1 MQLSVPVDS
10 ATLRVIA
17 RLDSLRGAW
26 SQGPGLRT
34 DRLEQ
39 LRAAATVQ
47 SIGSSCRLSGVRLTD
62 ADVSGL
68 LRDSA
73 ALHPERPVAVS
84 YARAMDWAGLDTG
97 QPLDEDRLRR
107 LHAIVSG
114 ASPDSGPSPWRDKV
128 SQPEAFGPD
137 GKALGRVFST
147 LPPRLIEAKID
158 KLLGWHE
165 LEVRSAETHPVLAAG
180 VFTLGFLSAS
190 PFDGGNGR
198 MARLLERAGYAHVR
212 YSSLERIFEE
222 THLEFLD
229 AQDAS
234 ATRLWSG
241 DAQLKPWLDY
251 FLQSLEL
258 QLERVERVL
267 DRERQAVRLSP
278 LQRLILDIVA
288 EHGEAET
295 ALLLEATGANR
306 NTLKDN
312 MRKLVDAGLVE
323 RLGQRRGTRYRL
335 ASSLMTD
342 PFDAGSA
349 GAEH

>member
-1 MQLSVPVDS
+1 MRLSVPVDS

-114 ASPDSGPSPWRDKV
+114 GERRFRAEPLAGQGLPARGLRPRRQGP
-128 SQPEAFGPD
+128 GP
-137 GKALGRVFST
+137 GV
-147 LPPRLIEAKID
+147 
-158 KLLGWHE
+158 
-165 LEVRSAETHPVLAAG
+165 LEPCRHA
-180 VFTLGFLSAS
+180 
-190 PFDGGNGR
+190 
-198 MARLLERAGYAHVR
+198 
-212 YSSLERIFEE
+212 
-222 THLEFLD
+222 
-229 AQDAS
+229 
-234 ATRLWSG
+234 
-241 DAQLKPWLDY
+241 
-251 FLQSLEL
+251 
-258 QLERVERVL
+258 
-267 DRERQAVRLSP
+267 
-278 LQRLILDIVA
+278 
-288 EHGEAET
+288 
-295 ALLLEATGANR
+295 
-306 NTLKDN
+306 
-312 MRKLVDAGLVE
+312 
-323 RLGQRRGTRYRL
+323 
-335 ASSLMTD
+335 
-342 PFDAGSA
+342 
-349 GAEH
+349 